1 MDWLK
6 MSPEY
11 RVHTAVGNDGYEGP
25 VPWMKTRQEILA
37 ENAKKMKDLMR
48 KMKAD
53 NARFRHKKLEH
64 QLRQERLKGQLNLI
78 QGMIENQR
86 NKL

>member
-11 RVHTAVGNDGYEGP
+11 RVHTAVGHDGYEGP

-48 KMKAD
+48 KIKAD
-53 NARFRHKKLEH
+53 NAKFRLKKLEW
-64 QLRQERLKGQLNLI
+64 QFRQERLKEQLKLI
-78 QGMIENQR
+78 QGMIANQQ